1 MPWIRHSQ
9 FFSGF
14 VSVQLPDKFMK
25 KSQAPSNLAKS
36 AGTGSD
42 LGSVIDGLLI
52 KYATV
57 NSMQSGTT
65 GDGGVI
71 ELFSSPESET
81 AVISEPAAPGRSEPA
96 APGRLEP
103 AAGKVPSSEVGSV
116 KVVKESF
123 IRKPQVLAF
132 DNDDNWL
139 ETHSAP
145 KGGRASKKALNKVAP
160 STVFV
165 KPRPKF
171 WYRALD
177 DDDTSG
183 NYIYTYIY
191 DC

>member
-1 MPWIRHSQ
+1 
-9 FFSGF
+9 
-14 VSVQLPDKFMK
+14 MK

-42 LGSVIDGLLI
+42 LGSEIDGLLK

-81 AVISEPAAPGRSEPA
+81 AVISEPAAAGRSEPA

-103 AAGKVPSSEVGSV
+103 AAGKVPL

-123 IRKPQVLAF
+123 IRKPEKLAF
-132 DNDDNWL
+132 DNGDNWL

-145 KGGRASKKALNKVAP
+145 KGGRASKKPLNKVAP

-165 KPRPKF
+165 KPRPTF
-171 WYRALD
+171 RYRALD

-191 DC
+191 NC